1 MDDELEPLWPSSHP
15 LVDNG
20 RSVGNG
26 ASPFRGCHN
35 QCFAGM
41 FEISI
46 FGEIMMPASNRQPS
60 HSRTLSRSERS
71 AIAPLRVY
79 GGTGPH
85 QDRDRENGRPYRRTD
100 QAARRLLKRLR

>member
-46 FGEIMMPASNRQPS
+46 FGETMMPASNRQPS

-71 AIAPLRVY
+71 AIAP
-79 GGTGPH
+79 PS
-85 QDRDRENGRPYRRTD
+85 
-100 QAARRLLKRLR
+100 RLRRNRTSSGPRSGKWQTVPPHGPSRPPPV